1 MRDVTGRPIFEYR
14 FMEDSFMNT
23 LKLQIKILITQK
35 VIINL
40 GVDTQLTLQ
49 RLNTGEQTGREFRI
63 CNILEAS
70 PVI

>member
-1 MRDVTGRPIFEYR
+1 MTGRPIFEYI

-23 LKLQIKILITQK
+23 LKLQIKILMTQE

-49 RLNTGEQTGREFRI
+49 ELKAGEQTGREFRI